1 MVRFYY
7 HCHFEDKETQ
17 AQRNEELAR
26 DHRAGAWC
34 SEMWTQA
41 CLISKSL
48 CFPKW
53 LHHFTFLSAKYEG
66 LQFFHIHANTC
77 YFLFQDYSHPRR
89 CEVVSCV
96 VLICI
101 FLMTNDPEHL
111 FMGSLATVHLLWRN
125 VCSSPCP
132 FSNWIVCLLLLFVFQ
147 SYSLF
152 YTSYICFPTS

>member
-1 MVRFYY
+1 MLPDIHIQVYIWVSVFSSWGDIPGSTIAGLY
-7 HCHFEDKETQ
+7 
-17 AQRNEELAR
+17 RNCICNFLR
-26 DHRAGAWC
+26 NRQ
-34 SEMWTQA
+34 TVFQ
-41 CLISKSL
+41 
-48 CFPKW
+48 W

-132 FSNWIVCLLLLFVFQ
+132 FSNWIVCLLLLFVFH
-147 SYSLF
+147 LKLCV
-152 YTSYICFPTS
+152 ILRAN